1 MVRAGERPTLS
12 MESNMALT
20 SCLMLCLTALASM
33 LMQAKIAGSK
43 LVSLFLLAP
52 EDLALVAPED
62 PRVPARP
69 PWLSG
74 GRPCRIEVRTF
85 LK

>member
-1 MVRAGERPTLS
+1 
-12 MESNMALT
+12 
-20 SCLMLCLTALASM
+20 M